1 MRKKLAL
8 LLMTAAIVVSAVTP
22 ALACTPPLSPPKM
35 PDLEK
40 AYEAC
45 REAGKK
51 AAENVVIPD
60 SYFES
65 ETETEPE
72 AETETVIETETESEV
87 ETETESETVTEAE
100 PETPQKYMDWKKY
113 IPESLRARWLNIV
126 RR

>member
-1 MRKKLAL
+1 
-8 LLMTAAIVVSAVTP
+8 
-22 ALACTPPLSPPKM
+22 M

-60 SYFES
+60 SYFE
-65 ETETEPE
+65 TKAETEPE
-72 AETETVIETETESEV
+72 METESETEIETVIETET
-87 ETETESETVTEAE
+87 A
-100 PETPQKYMDWKKY
+100 QKYHIDWSKY
-113 IPESLRARWLNIV
+113 IPESLRSRWYSFI